1 MPVER
6 KEECFQEHERVYRKV
21 YAPLPGMQL
30 ADELWRDLPEL
41 IRGYAP
47 DDRYDVRELAYSVF
61 DRYAKTHDEHG
72 ITRLRFAMTTQ
83 QDLRTEFFGK
93 EPY

>member
-1 MPVER
+1 MDNVDMHLASASKR
-6 KEECFQEHERVYRKV
+6 ARIEEQEE
-21 YAPLPGMQL
+21 AFTS
-30 ADELWRDLPEL
+30 LWRDLPEL

-61 DRYAKTHDEHG
+61 DRYAKVHDEHG

-83 QDLRTEFFGK
+83 QDLRTEFFGR
-93 EPY
+93 EAY